1 MTRLL
6 SRLLV
11 ITLALAPAAV
21 AHADEATARKN
32 FEAGERAYNLG
43 QFDRAAELFAKA
55 YEEWPEPAF
64 LFNLAPTYRQA
75 GNCQQAS
82 FFYKRFLALKEN
94 DTKKP
99 IKPTLKAEVENR
111 IVELDECIKRELA
124 SRPPTALD
132 NGTTSTTTTTTPTS
146 TTSGTQASGTQTAA
160 ATGVKRGADDDD
172 EGDDDDDD
180 IGIRRSAT
188 AQPSLVS
195 VRLGVGAGKLS
206 AGDLDVPVQFAGS
219 FIAAYPLALADKLTL
234 DVGAA
239 LSFTPVPYTTATNTS
254 GTAALIGIL
263 ANAGPTYTVMPKLAV
278 RADVGVGV
286 QVFSGLGMDGNPFT
300 VDGNPATGPLSS
312 LLVRVALSGEY
323 EVMPNLLV
331 TLTPVAFSYSPAPD
345 GFDPSISALTTFS
358 ALAGV
363 AYRR

>member
-1 MTRLL
+1 MTRS

-11 ITLALAPAAV
+11 ILLALAPAAV
-21 AHADEATARKN
+21 AQADEVTARN
-32 FEAGERAYNLG
+32 HFDAGERAYNLG

-64 LFNLAPTYRQA
+64 LFNLAQTYRQA

-99 IKPTLKAEVENR
+99 IKPTLKVEVEKR
-111 IVELDECIKRELA
+111 IVELDDCIKRELA
-124 SRPPTALD
+124 SKPPTALD
-132 NGTTSTTTTTTPTS
+132 NGTTATTTTTTPTTAGS
-146 TTSGTQASGTQTAA
+146 LTKASGTQTA
-160 ATGVKRGADDDD
+160 TGGDD
-172 EGDDDDDD
+172 EGDDEEDSDGD
-180 IGIRRSAT
+180 GITRRAT

-195 VRLGVGAGKLS
+195 VRAGAGAGKLS
-206 AGDLDVPVQFAGS
+206 AGNLDVPVQFAAS
-219 FIAAYPLALADKLTL
+219 LIAAYPLALGDKLSL

-239 LSFTPVPYTTATNTS
+239 LSFTPVPYTTVSDAS

-263 ANAGPTYTVMPKLAV
+263 ANAGPAYTVMPKLAV
-278 RADVGVGV
+278 RADVGIGV

-300 VDGNPATGPLSS
+300 MNGSPASGPLSS

-323 EVMPNLLV
+323 EVVPNVLV
-331 TLTPVAFSYSPAPD
+331 TLTPIAFSYSPPPE
-345 GFDPSISALTTFS
+345 GFESSISALTTIS
-358 ALAGV
+358 ALVGV